1 MVSLAVVTAAVEIDR
16 TKARPIEEFDHYWA
30 HLPTELQAL
39 RDSRPSGRITNGREA
54 IPGQFPYHGV
64 LNMEFDLG
72 IGVCGSSIL
81 SRNYI
86 LTAAHCVDGAHG
98 GWVIV
103 GAHDRL
109 ISEPTQQTIPF
120 EVEGVSIHPGY
131 TLDRIRNDIA
141 TVRLTSSMEFN
152 DRVQP
157 IRLPSRTDGRTFSGM
172 LGTISGHGRTS
183 DASPDLSPVLRYAIN
198 PILTN
203 ANCLEQWGNAV
214 QYIEPQNICLSGYA
228 GRSACNSDS
237 GGPLTV
243 QDNGES
249 LQVGVL
255 SFGPLAGCESGIPT
269 VYARVTYYLD
279 WILANSDIEDATVQK
294 LTIENDN

>member
-1 MVSLAVVTAAVEIDR
+1 MAKVPLLASLAVVAAAADNF
-16 TKARPIEEFDHYWA
+16 PN
-30 HLPTELQAL
+30 Q
-39 RDSRPSGRITNGREA
+39 RITNGREA

-64 LNMEFDLG
+64 LNMVFDLG
-72 IGVCGSSIL
+72 VEVCGSSIL
-81 SRNYI
+81 SKNYI

-109 ISEPTQQTIPF
+109 IPEPTQQTILF
-120 EVEGVSIHPGY
+120 EVDGVSIHPGY
-131 TLDRIRNDIA
+131 TLDHIRNDIA
-141 TVRLTSSMEFN
+141 TVQLTSSIEFN
-152 DRVQP
+152 ERVQP
-157 IRLPSRTDGRTFSGM
+157 IRLPGRTDGRTFSGM

-183 DASPDLSPVLRYAIN
+183 DASSDLSPVLRYAIN

-203 ANCLEQWGNAV
+203 ANCLQQWSSAV

-249 LQVGVL
+249 LLVGVL
-255 SFGPLAGCESGIPT
+255 SFGPLEGCESGIPT

-279 WILANSDIEDATVQK
+279 WIMANSDVGDIAVQ
-294 LTIENDN
+294 